1 MSWINIFFEHV
12 PILHVHFPFLFV
24 FKFSL
29 KQTIF
34 RLETCPVLPVSY
46 GLSSLNV
53 PISILSFISL
63 GRGFFFTWRHHTRR
77 QLSMLPDY
85 LFYKMHFSA
94 ILFFDLFKIGLRIF
108 SQNDSHF
115 NWSQR
120 ALRNTVTQGLSF
132 QKHFWKSSTSEIK
145 YCTCSTQTK

>member
-12 PILHVHFPFLFV
+12 PIAHIHFPFIFV

-46 GLSSLNV
+46 GLFSLNV

-63 GRGFFFTWRHHTRR
+63 GRSFFFTWRHHTLR

-94 ILFFDLFKIGLRIF
+94 ILFIHLFKIGLRIF

-120 ALRNTVTQGLSF
+120 ALRNTVTQSLSF